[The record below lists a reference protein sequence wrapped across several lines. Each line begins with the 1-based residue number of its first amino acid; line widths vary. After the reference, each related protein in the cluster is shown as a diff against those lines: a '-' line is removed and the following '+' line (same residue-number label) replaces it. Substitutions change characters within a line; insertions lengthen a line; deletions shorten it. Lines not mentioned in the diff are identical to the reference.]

1 MGLVTVR
8 VLAAAWRE
16 RAEARWSGV
25 FIWRVVRV
33 KEGEFG
39 EQRLVVWYRVVKTTG
54 IAGMS

>member
-25 FIWRVVRV
+25 FIWRVV
-33 KEGEFG
+33 KLTEDEFG
-39 EQRLVVWYRVVKTTG
+39 EQRLVVWYWVAKTDG
-54 IAGMS
+54 IAEMS